1 MDLIDICYTPA
12 IAQSLLQIQ
21 QAQSKVDARQ
31 LIVHGACSIV
41 TDSLEALARK
51 GIDLDSQHQANLV
64 GLKQSRCHDDLFNI
78 LLPNHEPEVDDIS
91 VGRTLSSDVFLIVI
105 VTL

>member
-1 MDLIDICYTPA
+1 MISGSLRSVLQDKCDLAGVRIERMDLIDICYTPA

-51 GIDLDSQHQANLV
+51 GIDLDPQHQANLV
-64 GLKQSRCHDDLFNI
+64 KK
-78 LLPNHEPEVDDIS
+78 LL
-91 VGRTLSSDVFLIVI
+91 VI
-105 VTL
+105 TGSHQK